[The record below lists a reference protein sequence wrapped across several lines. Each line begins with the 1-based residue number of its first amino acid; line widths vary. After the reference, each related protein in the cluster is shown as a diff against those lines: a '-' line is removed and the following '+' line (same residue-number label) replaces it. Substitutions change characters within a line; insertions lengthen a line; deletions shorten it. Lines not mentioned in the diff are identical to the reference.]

1 MNSFRWAE
9 PQSLEQAT
17 ALLAAGEAKALL
29 MSGGT
34 DLLGR
39 IKEGLEEPDIVI
51 DLTAIPGL
59 SYIKKDKEGVSIGAL
74 TTIAEVAADPMIKQD
89 YPGLHQAASLIA
101 SPQLRNMGTVGGNLC
116 QRPRCWYFRNSEI
129 ICRKKGGSL
138 CYAYRGH
145 NKYHAIFGGGMCFIV
160 YPSDLAPMLI
170 ALDARV
176 TIASPRGDRT
186 IPLTDFYALPSKN
199 VRRENI
205 LSPDDVVR
213 EVRIPL
219 AKKGDRSAYLKL
231 EERETWD
238 FALVS
243 CAVSASLS
251 GKSPSD
257 LKIIMGG
264 VAPVPWRLEKA
275 EAALKGKKLTEALV
289 RSAARAALEEA
300 RPLEENGYKKQLVE
314 VAVSRTLLSFI

>member
-9 PQSLEQAT
+9 PQSVEQAT
-17 ALLAAGEAKALL
+17 ALLAAGEGKTFL

-34 DLLGR
+34 DLLGQ
-39 IKEGLEEPDIVI
+39 IKEGIVEPDIVI
-51 DLTAIPGL
+51 DLAAVPGL
-59 SYIKKDKEGVSIGAL
+59 SYIKKGKDGLSIGAL
-74 TTIAEVAADPMIKQD
+74 TTIAELAADPGVMQD

-101 SPQLRNMGTVGGNLC
+101 SPQLRNVGTVGGNLC

-129 ICRKKGGSL
+129 LCRKKGGSL
-138 CYAYRGH
+138 CYAYRGR
-145 NKYHAIFGGGMCFIV
+145 NKYHAILGGGMCYIV
-160 YPSDLAPMLI
+160 YPSDLAPVLI
-170 ALDARV
+170 ALGAGV
-176 TIASPRGDRT
+176 AIASPRGDRT
-186 IPLTDFYALPSKN
+186 IPLAEFYALPSKN

-205 LSPDDVVR
+205 LAPDELVR
-213 EVRIPL
+213 EVRIPP

-243 CAVSASLS
+243 CAASASLS

-257 LKIIMGG
+257 LKIVMGG

-289 RSAARAALEEA
+289 RSAVRAALEEA
-300 RPLEENGYKKQLVE
+300 KPLEENGYKKQLVE